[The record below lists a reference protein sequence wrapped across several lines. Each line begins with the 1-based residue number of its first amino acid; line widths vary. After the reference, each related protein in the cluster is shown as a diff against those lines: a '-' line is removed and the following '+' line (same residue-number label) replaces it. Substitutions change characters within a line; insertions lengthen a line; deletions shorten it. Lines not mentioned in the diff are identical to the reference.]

1 MCFYLLKRKG
11 RLKPATTVWF
21 FLGAVAPCCKKRS
34 NVLEFAASGS
44 PYDDAI
50 DRAATGYPTSF
61 PARARPL
68 AYKAFTVVFY
78 GSKIFDRKTAQL
90 SETLRESG
98 YLVSTS
104 KNRLRNMAKTGAK
117 SLS

>member
-1 MCFYLLKRKG
+1 MTTPSIAQQQVTQLLG
-11 RLKPATTVWF
+11 VI
-21 FLGAVAPCCKKRS
+21 
-34 NVLEFAASGS
+34 AA
-44 PYDDAI
+44 D
-50 DRAATGYPTSF
+50 SF
-61 PARARPL
+61 PARARSL

-104 KNRLRNMAKTGAK
+104 RNRLRNMAKTGAK

>member
-1 MCFYLLKRKG
+1 MTTPSIAEQQVTQLLG
-11 RLKPATTVWF
+11 VI
-21 FLGAVAPCCKKRS
+21 
-34 NVLEFAASGS
+34 AA
-44 PYDDAI
+44 D
-50 DRAATGYPTSF
+50 SF
-61 PARARPL
+61 PARARSL